1 MSTHRADILVHD
13 RFSAYVNRA
22 RLTEIALAVLDYEE
36 ATPVALAISITDDQT
51 VRKLNRLYTG
61 SDKPTDV
68 LSFSQTDGE
77 SPMHQPQELQEIGDI
92 VISYPAAVRQAKE
105 QGCATD
111 TELAHLLTHG
121 VLHLM
126 GHNHTDPEGNSR
138 MKDREEKILSSLLG
152 SRAYTHR

>member
-1 MSTHRADILVHD
+1 MSTHRTDILVHD
-13 RFSAYVNRA
+13 RFSAHVNNA

-36 ATPVALAISITDDQT
+36 ATPVSLAISITDDQT
-51 VRKLNRLYTG
+51 VRKLNRLYTS
-61 SDKPTDV
+61 SDEPTDV

-77 SPMHQPQELQEIGDI
+77 SPMHQPQELPEIGDI

-105 QGCATD
+105 QGYTTD

-126 GHNHTDPEGNSR
+126 GYNHTDPEGNNR
-138 MKDREEKILSSLLG
+138 MQDREETILSSILG
-152 SRAYTHR
+152 PRSYSHR

>member
-1 MSTHRADILVHD
+1 M
-13 RFSAYVNRA
+13 
-22 RLTEIALAVLDYEE
+22 LDYEQ

-61 SDKPTDV
+61 SDEPTDV

-77 SPMHQPQELQEIGDI
+77 SPMHQPQELPEIGDI

-121 VLHLM
+121 LLHLM
-126 GHNHTDPEGNSR
+126 GHNHTDQEGNSR
-138 MKDREEKILSSLLG
+138 MKDREETILSSLLG
-152 SRAYTHR
+152 PRSYIHR

>member
-1 MSTHRADILVHD
+1 MVHD
-13 RFSAYVNRA
+13 RFSAYVNKS

-51 VRKLNRLYTG
+51 VQKLNRLYTG
-61 SDKPTDV
+61 SDEPTDV

-77 SPMHQPQELQEIGDI
+77 SPMHQPQELSEIGDI

-105 QGCATD
+105 EGCATD

-121 VLHLM
+121 LLHLL
-126 GHNHTDPEGNSR
+126 GHNHTDLEENSR
-138 MKDREEKILSSLLG
+138 MKDREETILSSLLG
-152 SRAYTHR
+152 PGAYTHR